1 MSGETRTS
9 VSGWTV
15 DTLREFLLALITSTK
30 EFLVALV
37 NERNTRYEQRF
48 AEIIEAQRVAKD
60 AVATALLAQQQA
72 VQRAKEDNDK
82 RFDQFT
88 NQRRASDDKTGT
100 MLSRTEGEARGAAL
114 EQLFRQLEK
123 SMGEQIHQLEKTTS
137 EKFAMLGTQFAR
149 NDGRGAGMHA
159 GWLYLIGGIGAVSG
173 IAALL
178 ARFT

>member
-15 DTLREFLLALITSTK
+15 DTLHLFLVTLIGTTK
-30 EFLVALV
+30 ELLVTLV

-82 RFDQFT
+82 RFDQFS
-88 NQRRASDDKTGT
+88 NQRRASDDRTGS
-100 MLSRTEGEARGAAL
+100 MLSRTEGEARAAAL

-123 SMGEQIHQLEKTTS
+123 SLGEQIRQLEKTTG
-137 EKFAMLGTQFAR
+137 EKFAMQTGRSGGVSAVGSIVIAGLGA
-149 NDGRGAGMHA
+149 AGVVV
-159 GWLYLIGGIGAVSG
+159 GIIVAF
-173 IAALL
+173 LK
-178 ARFT
+178 